1 MCSDNPNLPKEANKA
16 KCFVVSCFVF
26 SIFSMIGFAG
36 GIPGIVGALCGILAC
51 VASSIVMCCAPK
63 STEEGGCKFTAA
75 GVLLLL
81 SGIAQLIMGTVV
93 IVHMIM
99 VLNEVNDSSYCKDRY
114 STCDADTA
122 GNNCKDGS
130 YLSMYV
136 DSVCYKDNP
145 SSSVTACGT
154 QSNWDS
160 CKAAHDTGKAVVT
173 GFVVVLFGIS
183 AFFLFIAGL
192 LNTLGGAYCL
202 KAKSAIQAKGI
213 SPATGTAVPV
223 QGQVVGP

>member
-1 MCSDNPNLPKEANKA
+1 MCTDNPDMPKEANKA
-16 KCFVVSCFVF
+16 KCFVIACFVF

-36 GIPGIVGALCGILAC
+36 GIPGVVGALCGILAC
-51 VASSIVMCCAPK
+51 IASSILMCCAPK
-63 STEEGGCKFTAA
+63 STEDGGGKFTAA

-81 SGIAQLIMGTVV
+81 AGVVQLVMGTIV

-114 STCDADTA
+114 STCDVDTA
-122 GNNCKDGS
+122 GNNCKDALV
-130 YLSMYV
+130 YK
-136 DSVCYKDNP
+136 DSVCVKDNP
-145 SSSVTACGT
+145 SDADTSCGT
-154 QSNWDS
+154 QSAWDI
-160 CKAAHDTGKAVVT
+160 CKSGHETGKAVVT
-173 GFVVVLFGIS
+173 GIVVVLFGVS
-183 AFFLFIAGL
+183 AFFLYIAGL

-223 QGQVVGP
+223 QGQIVSP